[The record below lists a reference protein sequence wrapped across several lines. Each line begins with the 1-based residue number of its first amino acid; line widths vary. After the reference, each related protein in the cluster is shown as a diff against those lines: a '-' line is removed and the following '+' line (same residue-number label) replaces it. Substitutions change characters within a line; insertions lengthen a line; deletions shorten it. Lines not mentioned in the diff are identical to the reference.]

1 MDNISLDYFPII
13 ILVLAFF
20 MKISI
25 GRGFALGNYGVGL
38 LELPVDLFFVSI
50 SIFSTTILTHSDHIQ
65 QKFLTLFIYLIFAV
79 VSAIF
84 WRFNETL
91 FLSQTRKRWWCA
103 LLIPAN
109 IMVAFYFFMIT
120 IDLVKPK

>member
-1 MDNISLDYFPII
+1 MNNISLDYFPII

-25 GRGFALGNYGVGL
+25 GRGFTLSNYGVGL

-50 SIFSTTILTHSDHIQ
+50 SIFATTILTHSDNIQ
-65 QKFLTLFIYLIFAV
+65 QKIQTLIIYLIFAV
-79 VSAIF
+79 VSAII

-91 FLSQTRKRWWCA
+91 FLSQTNKRWWCA
-103 LLIPAN
+103 ILIPVN
-109 IMVAFYFFMIT
+109 IIIALYFFMIT
-120 IDLVKPK
+120 IDLVKQQ

>member
-50 SIFSTTILTHSDHIQ
+50 SIFATTILTHSNDIQ
-65 QKFLTLFIYLIFAV
+65 QKIQTLIIYLIFAV
-79 VSAIF
+79 VSAIL

-91 FLSQTRKRWWCA
+91 FLSQTKKRWWCA

-109 IMVAFYFFMIT
+109 IIIAFYFFMKT
-120 IDLVKPK
+120 IDLVKQQ

>member
-50 SIFSTTILTHSDHIQ
+50 SIFATTILTHSDNIQ
-65 QKFLTLFIYLIFAV
+65 QKIQTLIIYLIFAV
-79 VSAIF
+79 VSAII

-91 FLSQTRKRWWCA
+91 FLSKTKKRWWCA
-103 LLIPAN
+103 ILIPLN
-109 IMVAFYFFMIT
+109 IIIAFYFFMIT
-120 IDLVKPK
+120 IDLVKQQ